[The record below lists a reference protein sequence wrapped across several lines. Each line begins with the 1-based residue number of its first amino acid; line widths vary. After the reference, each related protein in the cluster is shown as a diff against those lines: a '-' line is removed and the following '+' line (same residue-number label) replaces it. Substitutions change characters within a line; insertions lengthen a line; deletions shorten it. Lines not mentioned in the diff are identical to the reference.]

1 MESYFEQYET
11 IKSIKTLKHKLW
23 NDLGYN
29 IIPDVAFELL
39 RYFSKFDF
47 LFNPEKVD
55 YSSLDIFTDNGIY
68 VESMIGDIF
77 AELFKSIKSDS
88 LLPID
93 ILEKYSKFFYWRVRV
108 RLIRYYNL
116 PVSILEELTQ
126 DCDSEVKAYA
136 ELKLEEKKQLKA
148 YEKLKLEQEQL
159 ATSFIND

>member
-1 MESYFEQYET
+1 MEGYFEQYEM
-11 IKSIKTLKHKLW
+11 IKSIRTLKYELW
-23 NDLGYN
+23 DESGYRIVPN
-29 IIPDVAFELL
+29 VAFKLL

-68 VESMIGDIF
+68 VESIVSNIF
-77 AELFKSIKSDS
+77 EELFKSINSDS
-88 LLPID
+88 VLPID
-93 ILEKYSKFFYWRVRV
+93 ILEKYSKFYYWRARV

-136 ELKLEEKKQLKA
+136 ELKLEEQK
-148 YEKLKLEQEQL
+148 QL
-159 ATSFIND
+159 ATV

>member
-1 MESYFEQYET
+1 MENYFKQYET
-11 IKSIKTLKHKLW
+11 VKSIKTLKDKLW
-23 NDLGYN
+23 DERGYN
-29 IIPDVAFELL
+29 IVLDVAFELL

-55 YSSLDIFTDNGIY
+55 YSSLDIFTDSGIH
-68 VESMIGDIF
+68 VESIISDIF
-77 AELFKSIKSDS
+77 AQLFKNIKSDS

-136 ELKLEEKKQLKA
+136 ELKLEEQK
-148 YEKLKLEQEQL
+148 QL
-159 ATSFIND
+159 ATT